1 MPPAMVWSAVIV
13 ANSAGTC
20 PGHRSPTFDQSTG
33 KAVTD
38 GSRRHTLTMDTLAAV
53 ARERVVVG
61 TIADLIVAAAAGRTL
76 RVGVAWTQPAQ
87 AVFVELLNRALHER
101 GRACRSVASK
111 NHPVAGE
118 ASGRAH
124 GTAGG
129 PAVAVI
135 TSGMTDPD
143 DKELCR
149 IDIELYSHVHSAA
162 PVAQAW
168 QGHDRQG
175 IRGAGDRRPDVIVD
189 YLDSAGPTIRHV
201 RVGLTPQHYRHQ
213 PTSSPSDRRVGPP

>member
-1 MPPAMVWSAVIV
+1 MVWSAVIV

-20 PGHRSPTFDQSTG
+20 PSHRSPTVNQSTR

-38 GSRRHTLTMDTLAAV
+38 GSRRHTLTMDTPAAV

-87 AVFVELLNRALHER
+87 GAFVELLNRALHDR
-101 GRACRSVASK
+101 GRACRSLAPK
-111 NHPVAGE
+111 NHPVAGD

-124 GTAGG
+124 SAAGG

-135 TSGMTDPD
+135 TSGITDPD

-149 IDIELYSHVHSAA
+149 IDVELHSLVQSAA
-162 PVAQAW
+162 PVAPAC

-175 IRGAGDRRPDVIVD
+175 TCSAGDRQPDVIVD
-189 YLDSAGPTIRHV
+189 YLDPAGPTIRHI
-201 RVGLTPQHYRHQ
+201 RLGLTPQHHRHQ